1 MGHGRLCRPTK
12 VRSVPAWRCR
22 WHDSDSG
29 MAIIGRKN
37 SFREAGLSEAMGPAT
52 TSDHFPVHPRSLP
65 TSGNAQVSESNG
77 KWLQVAAYAIL
88 LTRPNLCVAPYISYF
103 FWHVV

>member
-1 MGHGRLCRPTK
+1 
-12 VRSVPAWRCR
+12 
-22 WHDSDSG
+22 